1 MNVKLHVFSV
11 AALFF
16 TGSTLFAQRAK
27 NDTLQRE
34 AKIEEVVVQ
43 GYRTVTKKTAVTSTA
58 SISSET
64 IENRPNANVMNV
76 VQGQL
81 AGVNITASSGQP
93 GARPQVVIRG
103 VGTYGANTDP
113 LYVIDGFPS
122 NSDSF
127 RSLNP
132 NDIES
137 MQVLKDATSIAE
149 YGNRGSN
156 GVIVI
161 KTKQGRYGAGRLNF
175 NYSSQ
180 LGVSFLQNQRYN
192 YADSKQLLTLEK
204 RYGIGQGSTMSDDA
218 IANFGINT
226 NWVDYFFR
234 PAILSSHTLGVE
246 TGGQNFNSYTSVG
259 YLNQDGLLETTGL
272 QRFNV
277 RSNINGRSENNKF
290 KYYLGIAAGFSKNN
304 EATSL
309 GTGAINRNYVTGA
322 YLGAPYVSPSQYQ
335 NSRQLH
341 QLYQAN
347 GTLLYTP
354 LMLVD
359 KLTQYYNLTD
369 ETRLDFTS
377 EVSYKIVKDLTAKMR
392 VNAQL
397 LSTRFTQSEF
407 PNSFNALLFQASGQ
421 EFTGFEDINNR
432 REFTYNNLVGLD
444 YSKVFGNHTFNV
456 SGNLEYNFANL
467 QTDNMRQR
475 GLNPKTFVPGSGSGY
490 VGDMSTNDFY
500 VPIISSGQ
508 IRYNLISYFGNF
520 DYDYKK
526 KYGFVATVRRD
537 GTSRFIGDLQWGT
550 FWSLGG
556 RWNISEE
563 NFLKNVSFINEL
575 KIRGSIG
582 TVGNQRIVEGTVFAG
597 LNPPRYTD
605 IYSIP
610 SAASST
616 YNGSQT
622 YNISFGDP
630 QLRWETTKTYNIGL
644 DWELYKRRF
653 RGSFD
658 YYNKKTIDLFMPDPT
673 APILGVRSI
682 IRNTDATM
690 LNKGLEL
697 NLAFDIL
704 KNENITL
711 TVRAN
716 AAMNE
721 QTFDNY
727 PLGLIDTRLNDRA
740 NPIYRSQN
748 GSLPYLPYVYRYLGV
763 NPENGNLLFED
774 INGNPTEN
782 PTDADRKLAKYNYF
796 PKYQGG
802 FGFDFDWKGF
812 FLSTTFTFVSNVSR
826 FDDDLANAMDPSNL
840 GTFNV
845 SRDLLNAWTPNNR
858 NTDVPALNAA
868 NLAAD
873 VNSDRFLVNASY
885 VRLRNAQLGYR
896 LPKSVIQGTFIKDLS
911 IILQGENIYTWTKW
925 RGFDPESSRNA
936 DLYQYPTPRTYT
948 LGVNVKF

>member
-1 MNVKLHVFSV
+1 MNVKLRFLSV
-11 AALFF
+11 GVLCF
-16 TGSTLFAQRAK
+16 TGHALSAQKAVK
-27 NDTLQRE
+27 DTLQRE

-58 SISSET
+58 SISKET

-93 GARPQVVIRG
+93 GAKPQVVIRG
-103 VGTYGANTDP
+103 VGSYGANTDP

-161 KTKQGRYGAGRLNF
+161 KTRQGRYGSGKLNF

-180 LGVSFLQNQRYN
+180 LGVSFLQNQKYN
-192 YADSKQLLTLEK
+192 YANSNQLLTLEK
-204 RYGIGQGSTMSDDA
+204 IYGIGLGSTMSDEA
-218 IANFGINT
+218 IADYRINT

-246 TGGQNFNSYTSVG
+246 TGGKNFNSYTSVG
-259 YLNQDGLLETTGL
+259 YLNQDGLLKTTGL

-304 EATSL
+304 EATNL
-309 GTGAINRNYVTGA
+309 GEGVINRNYVTGA
-322 YLGAPYVSPSQYQ
+322 YLGAPYISPSEYQ
-335 NSRQLH
+335 NSSQLH
-341 QLYQAN
+341 QLYQSN

-359 KLTQYYNLTD
+359 KINQYYNLTD

-377 EVSYKIVKDLTAKMR
+377 DVSYKVMEDLTAKMR

-397 LSTRFTQSEF
+397 LSTRFIQSEF
-407 PNSFNALLFQASGQ
+407 PNSFNALLFQATGQ
-421 EFTGFEDINNR
+421 EFTGFEEINNR
-432 REFTYNNLVGLD
+432 REFTYNNLFGLD
-444 YSKVFGNHTFNV
+444 YSKTFGNHTFNI

-467 QTDNMRQR
+467 QIDNMRQR
-475 GLNPKTFVPGSGSGY
+475 GLNPKTFVPGTGQGY
-490 VGDMSTNDFY
+490 IGDTDKDDFY
-500 VPIISSGQ
+500 VPVVSVSQ
-508 IRYNLISYFGNF
+508 ARYNLISYFGNF
-520 DYDYKK
+520 DYDYRK
-526 KYGFVATVRRD
+526 KYGLVATARRD
-537 GTSRFIGDLQWGT
+537 GTSRFIGNLQWGT

-563 NFLKNVSFINEL
+563 NFLKEISFINNL

-582 TVGNQRIVEGTVFAG
+582 TVGNQRIIDGPVFEG
-597 LNPPRYTD
+597 LNPPKYADIYGIPTETRYT
-605 IYSIP
+605 
-610 SAASST
+610 
-616 YNGSQT
+616 YNNLQT
-622 YNISFGDP
+622 YRIEFGDP

-644 DWELYKRRF
+644 DWELYNRRF

-658 YYNKKTIDLFMPDPT
+658 YYNKKTIDLFMKDPT
-673 APILGVRSI
+673 APILGARFIV
-682 IRNTDATM
+682 RNTTAN
-690 LNKGLEL
+690 LINKGYEL
-697 NLAFDIL
+697 NVAFDIL
-704 KNENITL
+704 KTENTTFTL
-711 TVRAN
+711 RAN
-716 AAMNE
+716 AAMNN
-721 QTFDNY
+721 QKFDNY
-727 PLGLIDTRLNDRA
+727 PVGLIDSQA
-740 NPIYRSQN
+740 NPTYRSQN
-748 GSLPYLPYVYRYLGV
+748 GNLPFTPYVYHYIGV

-782 PTDADRKLAKYNYF
+782 PTDADRKLYKNNYF

-802 FGFDFDWKGF
+802 FGFDFEWKGF
-812 FLSTTFTFVSNVSR
+812 FATTTFTFVANVSR
-826 FDDDLANAMDPSNL
+826 FDDDLANALDPSNL

-845 SRDLLNAWTPNNR
+845 SNDLLNAWTPTNR

-868 NLAAD
+868 NLGA
-873 VNSDRFLVNASY
+873 VTNSDRFLVNASY
-885 VRLRNAQLGYR
+885 LRLRNVQLGYR
-896 LPKSVIQGTFIKDLS
+896 LPKRLIQDTFINDVS

-925 RGFDPESSRNA
+925 KGFDPESSRNSDA
-936 DLYQYPTPRTYT
+936 YQYPTPRTFT
-948 LGVNVKF
+948 LGFNIKF